1 MKSER
6 IWKRDG
12 GIWER
17 RNGSWRRGERRGGG
31 GAEGTT
37 LAFICGFSLEQQV
50 SLAAGRCECRV
61 FGWL

>member
-1 MKSER
+1 MEEG
-6 IWKRDG
+6 WRDMGEEEWELGEG
-12 GIWER
+12 GEK
-17 RNGSWRRGERRGGG
+17 GG